1 VGSRISNETRLEVV
15 RLYDVGSSSMQL
27 AGERL
32 TSVVNAHAP
41 LVTVCPVES
50 KFDCVAAAMI
60 KGRVVMP
67 RNFMDVGKAGA
78 QSEDVVL
85 PAASSRFAVHFAMNP
100 ELDVFRAYFEYCN
113 GGAAMTAFEVI
124 SSYGRARVWTVQTMR
139 AVDLEGEGAPSE
151 SEVASRVSYMRIPD
165 FFEPAG
171 REEACDVIVGL
182 RIVSVEYLNAENVL
196 VTVLAGRPSDYDPL
210 LGDLV
215 GPRHYRYYFLHP
227 QRHDCFEP
235 TESGERGFTCWRE
248 ESAGQFP
255 DDRVI
260 SDPVGSNLCPEQR
273 PLPAFG
279 TAAVI
284 PVAAAAAALEMVLS
298 SGCALIAAVA
308 AQPKNPAAAVLELLT
323 MDLDQLTFHS
333 MTDSGG
339 ALLFDVDLFL
349 GAMRWMQSF
358 VAGLMISSVDSFLET
373 TGLAGA
379 GRIGAKTAGG
389 LRTLVVGTAR
399 VRQGSPL
406 ELPPFAQVESMFR
419 APVDQ
424 VSSQASIAVLT
435 STDGV
440 GGFSLPGA
448 VRMFGRAQIG
458 MASQAELVLRLGRA
472 LAIRLLEASAVL
484 SAAPPSAKPLGF
496 LNTKTLSSLGGIMSS
511 TLVDA
516 RGLIES
522 TFLDVMR
529 SQCHGLGIA
538 VGWEGAMV
546 QALFHSCMVLP
557 DTLEGCLAAF
567 IVFVSDYPAAACVC
581 KQGQGR
587 AESGFDQ
594 AAELARVCLAHDN
607 AVAEHAWVRDMAF
620 RTAPDARNDACEAAM
635 DGANV
640 RLRNAFDKALRRV
653 YMVALNAGQAADSA
667 LAMLTGDS
675 VACDAFD
682 VSPYVLSIIPEP
694 IDYFMHCSDTADCRT
709 RCFYEFS
716 AFEAKNMSL
725 AGLGGERPGIL
736 EIITIPVESML
747 FGVDD
752 ISKGRAAPP
761 FDVHDAAELSPE
773 SCAVVCGAQTTP
785 LQEFRNRCVV
795 VAGVRQQRTG
805 EALPTTAYYCL
816 PIDMTEYV
824 RKWTPVVSG
833 DYDFEVQTALEQLLE
848 VRLLSIW
855 AAGAGSASFP
865 SDALLAVLGDG
876 GGRLYG
882 RQGIRLML
890 LRAGSPARFLLR
902 TRRGSDPMIPL
913 EDLDASKMRNEVFGE
928 GWLSSLERV
937 AVTPAAAPGGAAI
950 ISVFGHREYV
960 FPKDLSRRG
969 SRRACLRGT
978 FYISEEGE
986 VQVEKAWEECV
997 QVNVNGFDDAG
1008 VYEKIAGGREWEAS
1022 KTHFDVCV
1030 RPQVAASA
1038 SGCALTLSVP
1048 HTRPTSGSA
1057 QLRIRD
1063 GVQEDYLVAASES
1076 LLGALQVDRSM
1087 PTHLDQDGKTHV
1099 RVAML
1104 AGVHYSSEAE
1114 LAALR
1119 AGEQYA
1125 MSLIMLN
1132 GRDAA
1137 AWLHVLELFIPGKY
1151 AADAMA
1157 AATQRESLRAETSLT
1172 VSMECSVQNCA
1183 ACGQTPNRSHSR
1195 QLKELENACY
1205 AAQVL
1210 RAAPSLAPLRLC
1222 MSRSPA
1228 RAVFF
1233 CGRD

>member
-1 VGSRISNETRLEVV
+1 
-15 RLYDVGSSSMQL
+15 
-27 AGERL
+27 
-32 TSVVNAHAP
+32 
-41 LVTVCPVES
+41 
-50 KFDCVAAAMI
+50 
-60 KGRVVMP
+60 
-67 RNFMDVGKAGA
+67 
-78 QSEDVVL
+78 
-85 PAASSRFAVHFAMNP
+85 
-100 ELDVFRAYFEYCN
+100 
-113 GGAAMTAFEVI
+113 
-124 SSYGRARVWTVQTMR
+124 
-139 AVDLEGEGAPSE
+139 
-151 SEVASRVSYMRIPD
+151 
-165 FFEPAG
+165 
-171 REEACDVIVGL
+171 
-182 RIVSVEYLNAENVL
+182 
-196 VTVLAGRPSDYDPL
+196 
-210 LGDLV
+210 
-215 GPRHYRYYFLHP
+215 
-227 QRHDCFEP
+227 
-235 TESGERGFTCWRE
+235 
-248 ESAGQFP
+248 
-255 DDRVI
+255 
-260 SDPVGSNLCPEQR
+260 
-273 PLPAFG
+273 
-279 TAAVI
+279 
-284 PVAAAAAALEMVLS
+284 
-298 SGCALIAAVA
+298 
-308 AQPKNPAAAVLELLT
+308 
-323 MDLDQLTFHS
+323 
-333 MTDSGG
+333 
-339 ALLFDVDLFL
+339 LFDVDPFL

-358 VAGLMISSVDSFLET
+358 VAGLMISTVDAFLET

-682 VSPYVLSIIPEP
+682 VSPYVLSIVPEP

-716 AFEAKNMSL
+716 AFEAANMSL
-725 AGLGGERPGIL
+725 TGLGGERPGIL
-736 EIITIPVESML
+736 EVIPVPVESML

-752 ISKGRAAPP
+752 LSEGRAAPP
-761 FDVHDAAELSPE
+761 FDVLDAAELSPE
-773 SCAVVCGAQTTP
+773 SCAVVCGAQTAP
-785 LQEFRNRCVV
+785 LQEFMNRCVV
-795 VAGVRQQRTG
+795 VAGARQQSTG

-816 PIDMTEYV
+816 PIDMMEYV
-824 RKWTPVVSG
+824 RKWTPAVSG
-833 DYDFEVQTALEQLLE
+833 DYDFGAQTALEQLLE

-855 AAGAGSASFP
+855 AAGAGSAAFP
-865 SDALLAVLGDG
+865 RDALLAVLGDG
-876 GGRLYG
+876 EGRLYG
-882 RQGIRLML
+882 RQGVRLML

-902 TRRGSDPMIPL
+902 TRRGSDPMTPL
-913 EDLDASKMRNEVFGE
+913 KDLDASNMRDEVFGE

-969 SRRACLRGT
+969 WRRACLRGT
-978 FYISEEGE
+978 FYISGEG
-986 VQVEKAWEECV
+986 VVDVEDAWEECV
-997 QVNVNGFDDAG
+997 KVDVRVYDDAG
-1008 VYEKIAGGREWEAS
+1008 VYENIAGGREWEAS

-1030 RPQVAASA
+1030 RPQVEASA

-1057 QLRIRD
+1057 QLRIRH

-1087 PTHLDQDGKTHV
+1087 PTYLDADGKTHV

-1119 AGEQYA
+1119 AGEQHA
-1125 MSLIMLN
+1125 LSLIMLN

-1151 AADAMA
+1151 AADEMA
-1157 AATQRESLRAETSLT
+1157 AARQRESLRAETSLT

-1195 QLKELENACY
+1195 QLRELENACY